1 MSNMH
6 HLIDLKMSLA
16 GIVFLAISFS
26 GFELSL
32 KIIGSIFFIGY
43 TVRRWYLMEKN
54 HKKGNHNE

>member
-1 MSNMH
+1 MNNVH

-16 GIVFLAISFS
+16 GLAFLAISFS
-26 GFELSL
+26 GFEISL

-54 HKKGNHNE
+54 HKNGKND